1 MSFADDIKAKI
12 RRSAA
17 LDFLNNTTLD
27 QLESDVTAIL
37 PDLADDHLVAL
48 RRLVDAE
55 LAKPGRQR
63 LSV

>member
-1 MSFADDIKAKI
+1 MMAKI
-12 RRSAA
+12 RRNAA

-27 QLESDVTAIL
+27 QLESDVSAIL

-55 LAKPGRQR
+55 LAKPGRRR

>member
-12 RRSAA
+12 RRRAA

-27 QLESDVTAIL
+27 QLESDVSAIL
-37 PDLADDHLVAL
+37 PDLANDHLVAL

>member
-27 QLESDVTAIL
+27 QLESDVSAIL
-37 PDLADDHLVAL
+37 PDLADDHLAAL
-48 RRLVDAE
+48 RRLLDAE
-55 LAKPGRQR
+55 LAKPERQR